1 MLTRQSGVRKAA
13 IAAGAAL
20 SAAID
25 LREMAGGILKN
36 DGEDW
41 TAADIV
47 FDVCEKEDGVFTTL
61 KDETGTAVKISGLST
76 TAAEARKLPDELF
89 AARWVKLRSVGVG
102 TVVSENQTAA
112 QSFSLILKG

>member
-13 IAAGAAL
+13 IAAGA
-20 SAAID
+20 SVSGVID

-36 DGEDW
+36 DGTNW

-47 FDVCEKEDGVFTTL
+47 FDVCETETGTFTTL
-61 KDETGTAVKISGLST
+61 EDETGTAIRVSGLAT
-76 TAAEARKLPDELF
+76 NAAEARKLPDELF
-89 AARWVKLRSVGVG
+89 AVRYMKIKSVGVG
-102 TVVSENQTAA
+102 TVVAENQTNA

>member
-1 MLTRQSGVRKAA
+1 MLTRQSNKKVAA

-20 SAAID
+20 SGVID

-36 DGEDW
+36 DATNW

-47 FDVCEKEDGVFTTL
+47 FDVCEKSDGTFTTL
-61 KDETGTAVKISGLST
+61 KDESGTVVKLSGLST

-89 AARWVKLRSVGVG
+89 ACAWCKLRSVGVG
-102 TVVSENQTAA
+102 TVVSANQTNA
-112 QSFSLILKG
+112 QSFSLMMKG

>member
-13 IAAGAAL
+13 IAAGA
-20 SAAID
+20 SVSGVID

-36 DGEDW
+36 DGTDW

-47 FDVCEKEDGVFTTL
+47 FDVCEKEDGTFTTL
-61 KDETGTAVKISGLST
+61 KDETGTVVKISGLST
-76 TAAEARKLPDELF
+76 TAAEARKMPDELF
-89 AARWVKLRSVGVG
+89 ACRYVKIKSVGVG
-102 TVVSENQTAA
+102 TVVAENQTAA